1 MKIWCTQVLSQVR
14 TRAGP
19 ILNAKLD
26 LHKKF
31 KVPKMLL
38 KLDKRTEERGEIIP
52 DLKYVVIRFMNHNGI
67 LNMYCAVLLVTHA
80 Y

>member
-1 MKIWCTQVLSQVR
+1 
-14 TRAGP
+14 
-19 ILNAKLD
+19 
-26 LHKKF
+26 
-31 KVPKMLL
+31 MLL